1 MTQETESGVWVCCK
15 REVLLLEDVDEEGRK
30 RERFVLR
37 RREGE
42 SGMERT
48 RRQDRVSTRVETS
61 THPVRRL
68 TRYTLRGRKYLHG
81 CVLCQ
86 HNWALLLVPPLP
98 GSDISGIDNT
108 TPCARPLPYA
118 ITRKLASYALA
129 VFIMEERRDITRTE
143 VPRPLAPGGRSR
155 SSITNL

>member
-37 RREGE
+37 GREGE

-86 HNWALLLVPPLP
+86 HNWALLFVPPLP
-98 GSDISGIDNT
+98 GSDISGIDTANT
-108 TPCARPLPYA
+108 PLRTPSSLCYYTQACLIGPGRVHHG
-118 ITRKLASYALA
+118 R
-129 VFIMEERRDITRTE
+129 EERHLENRGTSSW
-143 VPRPLAPGGRSR
+143 GRSR
-155 SSITNL
+155 SNITNL